1 MNAET
6 MIRRSGKLQRLR
18 GLIIIKNGKS
28 PTQSWRTPLAETWIA
43 RLESHAGTA
52 GEVLESRANE
62 TSALKKLAHRISLNH
77 QSVGGPSAS
86 EAVISSD
93 AHPNN
98 NTQPKEH
105 QA

>member
-1 MNAET
+1 MAKPPSA
-6 MIRRSGKLQRLR
+6 IGKAKKTAAFQR
-18 GLIIIKNGKS
+18 
-28 PTQSWRTPLAETWIA
+28 
-43 RLESHAGTA
+43 RLERGA
-52 GEVLESRANE
+52 
-62 TSALKKLAHRISLNH
+62 KKLARRANRISLHH

-105 QA
+105 KA

>member
-1 MNAET
+1 MAKPPSAIGKAKKT
-6 MIRRSGKLQRLR
+6 AAFQRRLDR
-18 GLIIIKNGKS
+18 G
-28 PTQSWRTPLAETWIA
+28 A
-43 RLESHAGTA
+43 
-52 GEVLESRANE
+52 
-62 TSALKKLAHRISLNH
+62 KKLARRANRISLNH

-86 EAVISSD
+86 EAVNTSD

>member
-1 MNAET
+1 MAKPPSA
-6 MIRRSGKLQRLR
+6 IGKAKKQAAFQR
-18 GLIIIKNGKS
+18 
-28 PTQSWRTPLAETWIA
+28 
-43 RLESHAGTA
+43 RLERGA
-52 GEVLESRANE
+52 
-62 TSALKKLAHRISLNH
+62 KKLARRANRISLNH

>member
-1 MNAET
+1 MAKPPSAIGKAKKT
-6 MIRRSGKLQRLR
+6 AAFQRRLNR
-18 GLIIIKNGKS
+18 G
-28 PTQSWRTPLAETWIA
+28 A
-43 RLESHAGTA
+43 
-52 GEVLESRANE
+52 
-62 TSALKKLAHRISLNH
+62 KKLARRANRISLHH

-105 QA
+105 KA